1 MGTMTVPMYPACPV
15 TRRFTDAPT
24 LIVPLVTIAG
34 EMWSYHRA
42 RAGRRGAGCDHP
54 TVDQARIIEEIAAA
68 SDVVL
73 TGIAD

>member
-1 MGTMTVPMYPACPV
+1 MGTMTVPMYRACPV

-24 LIVPLVTIAG
+24 LIVPLVTMAG

-42 RAGRRGAGCDHP
+42 RAA
-54 TVDQARIIEEIAAA
+54 AMIEEIAAA

-73 TGIAD
+73 TGTAD